1 MPSVSIVIPVY
12 NGIRTLHRPLE
23 ALRKQSLKDI
33 EIIIVDDCSDDGSLA
48 WADKFLRNGAVPY
61 KVLSLDCHGGV
72 SAARNL
78 GMKEAAGDCVF
89 FLDADDYIEKTCL
102 EKLYS
107 LFCDD
112 ENVDVAFCGFRRVN
126 VLGEVLQQYFPRKK
140 YLNHAVS
147 GTEAL
152 NLFWKSKIDLHMTSC
167 MVRRSFLF
175 EKSVFFYDGCIYRED
190 FEFFSRVLY
199 EARKVA
205 SFPEELS
212 SYVVDKSSTTGKSE
226 FMNKAAIHELSVFI
240 RLRKMVGESG
250 NAGELVNLIEKLT
263 LHGYIEVL
271 ERTLKKGKQEEFRLM
286 MESERI
292 RKSLAAS
299 FRRDIFLV
307 KPEYFLKVLRLYLCF
322 IIYR

>member
-1 MPSVSIVIPVY
+1 
-12 NGIRTLHRPLE
+12 E
-23 ALRKQSLKDI
+23 
-33 EIIIVDDCSDDGSLA
+33 
-48 WADKFLRNGAVPY
+48 
-61 KVLSLDCHGGV
+61 
-72 SAARNL
+72 
-78 GMKEAAGDCVF
+78 
-89 FLDADDYIEKTCL
+89 
-102 EKLYS
+102 
-107 LFCDD
+107 
-112 ENVDVAFCGFRRVN
+112 
-126 VLGEVLQQYFPRKK
+126 
-140 YLNHAVS
+140 
-147 GTEAL
+147 
-152 NLFWKSKIDLHMTSC
+152 
-167 MVRRSFLF
+167 
-175 EKSVFFYDGCIYRED
+175 GCIYRED

-271 ERTLKKGKQEEFRLM
+271 ERALKKGKQEEFRLM